1 MILSIL
7 LLVACL
13 LYVLVVRLRPGKL
26 FTVAIHRLFLQQR
39 VRLKI
44 HRNCV
49 NRIEVQGASIR
60 CLHFL
65 TSVAFIFS
73 FMCFFN
79 REIMQHV
86 DNNITMAANQLQHN
100 LMFVLS
106 GFFLVTGLKES
117 SVYVLPTLR
126 LFRKS
131 PTTRTLLQ

>member
-1 MILSIL
+1 MTPALTRPEFGNLKFSFESYFCENFNTSMILSIL

-13 LYVLVVRLRPGKL
+13 VYVLVVRLRPGKL

-86 DNNITMAANQLQHN
+86 DNNITWRQISFNI
-100 LMFVLS
+100 
-106 GFFLVTGLKES
+106 T
-117 SVYVLPTLR
+117 
-126 LFRKS
+126 
-131 PTTRTLLQ
+131 

>member
-60 CLHFL
+60 FLHFL

-86 DNNITMAANQLQHN
+86 DNNITLAANQLQHN

-106 GFFLVTGLKES
+106 FCSVTGLKES